1 MRFADDF
8 VCCFQYKDDA
18 DRFMRA
24 LTPRL
29 AKFNLT
35 LSAEKTRLLRFTRFE
50 TSGGNTFTFLGF
62 EYRWETSRTGRP
74 IVRLRTSPKK
84 LRQAV
89 QTVTRWL
96 RKNCRGKPAHAIL
109 ATLARKLRGHYN
121 YYGVCGNARG
131 IWRYYREVVRLLFKW
146 LNRRSQR
153 RSYNWKGFLAMCEHF
168 RLPRPK
174 IVAYW
179 D

>member
-1 MRFADDF
+1 MRQAEQDMQTSLRGIAQRAEA
-8 VCCFQYKDDA
+8 CPGH
-18 DRFMRA
+18 RFG
-24 LTPRL
+24 
-29 AKFNLT
+29 NLYGL
-35 LSAEKTRLLRFTRFE
+35 LSERNLQ
-50 TSGGNTFTFLGF
+50 
-62 EYRWETSRTGRP
+62 
-74 IVRLRTSPKK
+74 KK

-89 QTVTRWL
+89 QAVTRWL
-96 RKNCRGKPAHAIL
+96 RKNSAHAIL

-168 RLPRPK
+168 RLPRPN